1 MTNPLVAFYEGTG
14 TDDRVR
20 RPVDYWN
27 FSHDELEG
35 LHDYIQWL
43 FPLRER
49 SAFNPDAPVLD
60 DATIARF
67 RSDAVIRRN
76 MQRSLAVMRGFYED
90 PAWLRPGNHNY
101 LRLTRILKSLSL
113 VGLEGEAQELLA
125 RLEEIYVTRA
135 AVIGS
140 RTLDF
145 WRRAVG

>member
-14 TDDRVR
+14 TDDRGR
-20 RPVDYWN
+20 RLDDIWT

-35 LHDYIQWL
+35 VHDYIQWL
-43 FPLRER
+43 FPLAER

-60 DATIARF
+60 AATIARF
-67 RSDAVIRRN
+67 KSDATIRRN
-76 MQRSLAVMRGFYED
+76 MQRSLAMMRGFYED
-90 PAWLRPGNHNY
+90 PEWLSPGNHNY

-113 VGLEGEAQELLA
+113 VGLDGEARQLLA
-125 RLEEIYVTRA
+125 WLEEIYKTHA
-135 AVIGS
+135 PVIGT